1 MVALQSQYAP
11 RSRGTGIDTV
21 TPTNMT
27 TALALSLDRVEQ
39 VTGLNVDTYVAT
51 KLGIDRE
58 TLHDRYAAEQIDT
71 LAITYLN
78 LERGKVT
85 LIGND
90 TGTGKG
96 RIVCGLI
103 QSVIAPIALPDVSQ
117 LSESEKEQAIA
128 QIIETAQTASQNQQI
143 AVFLTAKPELY
154 VDMLGR
160 DMVDTGIKDRIR
172 PFFTNAGLD
181 LELKAPDG
189 QTLGFIRTGG
199 SAERSREMRRLI
211 NEFHKTGKIGDYNVV
226 FTTYDQLKEKGSI
239 RRQFIEAI
247 APAATFILD
256 ECDLGGGAS
265 GPQPELNASQKRQQ
279 AAGGDIRST
288 SGFLT
293 EVVLPNSRNYA
304 LLSATAFKDPYVLA
318 RLLYPKSEIQQ
329 TGLSAEALASTLVRQ
344 GTPAQ
349 QDFTSKL
356 AMAGEL
362 VRLEKS
368 MEGVEFTNT
377 LVTVNLTKF
386 QQSIEVMRLIVE
398 FDRAKRLAIHTLEEA
413 AYVRAERVKAV
424 DASAGEASVT
434 STLFSS
440 TAYNFA
446 QQLLFALSSES
457 IANKAISEIEAG
469 RKPIVGFY
477 NTMQSALEFYLDAQ
491 YDEIFEAIKAD
502 YREQHFDLIRVEHPD
517 VAPDIWEEIFQSQYL
532 GAIVAAAK
540 SEYQAWIATN
550 PEIGLNVGDLLLRQL
565 EKCRWVTIGDAYG
578 EKSRY
583 RMTDDELGV
592 GAIEIVNQIQRR
604 VEALDWSG
612 IPISPIDDILH
623 RIAQRGYSIA
633 EMSGRSLGLDYSSGT
648 PRLKTV
654 NASDVQVRTDAK
666 AAFNNGTSDA
676 LITNITTGWSAHASR
691 TFQDQRQRVLIVGQA
706 HPDVN
711 KFVQFLGRANR
722 TGQLNPAKHSPDQI
736 ESGRPTWGRVTER
749 YDIPGAFGLPRSELI
764 IAEGIPYVQRIVSEI
779 NRKMDSLNANTTG
792 NRQSAQSFDGPSFSN
807 SAGDTVAAQLLKDD
821 DELNQALD
829 YPLVNSET
837 NDGAAKKVTGRA
849 IFLPLEEQGRL
860 FATLTERFNA
870 YITQQ
875 EALGESPLEQKTLNL
890 EARTQERLELIE
902 AQSTSH
908 LFGGAVT
915 VERMLIKALRKPYS
929 SEQIRD
935 EIRSRLNLDDMP
947 VQPDDFAAGS
957 ALREA
962 AGEQVAT
969 RLDDADERVTQ
980 QLQDYEQKLDQL
992 AQRLLPKAGLLR
1004 DRTQLDS
1011 DIKALSEQKD
1021 EPVDKAVNQE
1031 IKQKQA
1037 ELKKVESKLK
1047 KLEKIEQDQATLRSR
1062 KQDIETRWK
1071 SVRALISDY
1080 SPGQSVSIR
1089 TSNGAMLGIMLDCQR
1104 NEGVKSPVAGSA
1116 WKLTIAVVDS
1126 SRELTLTI
1134 GDVLPPS
1141 GRITLQPMDFGLR
1154 ADPNTGDIELLPV
1167 PALFDRAQ
1175 SETHE
1180 LREML
1185 TGNLLNA
1192 KNGGKYVSFTTAQGV
1207 VRQGILLP
1215 RESNVEKELASA
1227 PIVVANFAQARQ
1239 LISEGA
1245 VLRTPDNLTLQ
1256 KTSRIMDDNTRR
1268 AGVEVAVSASRRGG
1282 GHYYTDVELLKCTLN
1297 REGKPGFA
1305 KHSDKMKAF
1314 VPDENLE
1321 AFVKLLSQTGT
1332 PLQVTQS
1339 AFKERAREVTGQELK
1354 TFAAISND
1362 DLGMAE
1368 FQIPVE
1374 QIRAEIE
1381 QHRLKNSTLIAESID
1396 EIDDERSDID
1406 VLIDAYQQHFANGS
1420 QFQDIRQA
1428 RQFGIEQLEQLGRST
1443 NFLDRTIEEC
1453 IESGIVQQA
1462 KQLAEAHRAN
1472 PLAAFDAL
1480 VELYERQ
1487 PNLSARTSD
1496 SILLQQYSTPVPLGL
1511 LVQELAQIQIA
1522 QTVWEP
1528 TAGNGALLTATTRS
1542 TQVLAN
1548 EIDSSRA
1555 ERLRSQGYEVTERD
1569 ATEFR
1574 LPTQV
1579 DVVVAN
1585 PPFGKSDDHT
1595 GSPKQWEVDL
1605 GNNPAPGTRAYP
1617 TTQMDHAIAFKSLS
1631 AMNDQGRAVLVL
1643 GAPMDQKVGRNPSK
1657 AYNGSDKRAFFFTLY
1672 NNYNV
1677 TQHFTVSGDLYGKQ
1691 GTSFPVDVVVIEG
1704 RGKSALPLPAA
1715 QNPPVYREWAQ
1726 LRAVLAKALERNGTI
1741 AAPQVTRSSE
1751 RPQATRSANIES
1763 EIAPSD
1769 ITAPEQE
1776 SEQLDNLESN
1786 PGEENEAATS
1796 SPRRSSRSQP
1806 NNPTSIDL
1814 PVPTVSESTA
1824 IEPPESLQIPREQ
1837 LSLLE
1842 KQATRF
1848 LYDSGIAEAILEG
1861 DQFELGVDHETYQPL
1876 AIQCQE
1882 NRLSFTRCREIDG
1895 DFILDSEAVFQ
1906 IEPTGHLR
1914 FVEVASPLPTGQVV
1928 RSPDRAFA
1936 MSLIRALYDGG
1947 FVEATQAAY
1956 ERSRPEA
1963 IALRLANSIRSLLGR
1978 DINTVLSRQVEI
1990 DGLDY
1995 VFESGRMLV
2004 PGSRRFY
2011 DFISVID
2018 ISESL
2023 ARPVFSVEDM
2033 DNQPSATVFDQTH
2046 LRRLRAEIES
2056 EDFVVFLPGEPN
2068 ARSMAIEE
2076 LVDNSAVLGANRLNE
2091 LSIVSEAV
2099 IQSAET
2105 ASAGEREIA
2114 AKAHQQVPVIAFE
2127 QTPQQV
2133 ALDRL
2138 YRFLAGDDSNAVL
2151 PLTEELTEL
2160 EQQLAAAWREDCAD
2174 VVKSVADKDAFL
2186 DFNPAALPYS
2196 PEVEPILDRI
2206 ERLIETLDWSPPKP
2220 WATAQ
2225 GIRGSDIARQVARL
2239 IYTADR
2245 NQVFSQSFDRLR
2257 EFMLNDPV
2265 LGMQSSVLAGA
2276 PDLETAQAV
2285 FEQRFDQILSDWL
2298 RENPDQNQRYH
2309 RHLLLPTEQA
2319 AVRQQLREAWQNSI
2333 GITSSAPLTE
2343 SANTN
2348 DAISERVQPATTL
2361 AELQNRYPSYTFDQ
2375 NRSRLD
2381 RYSDITLF
2389 VYDPDGALAAHVNV
2403 SQFGNVAYANAQQQ
2417 IERHEILRATEPF
2430 PALRAEF
2437 PALRFEQ
2444 RLSTVGIVIDAF
2456 SKETRERVTIGR
2468 LTDKDNNPTPHQL
2481 AEFIE
2486 KLRNLGYSTGVKQ
2499 DATVTDPVAE
2509 VTSIVL
2515 EDNILEALRKIEILP
2530 FPLNHY
2536 LEEKIATPDAIVL
2549 IQNPA
2554 LGCYECFGEIAT
2566 SVARLT
2572 GGQIRT
2578 MEVEDLEVP
2587 FSRFPKSR
2595 LDQVVQQLQF
2605 QQEVV
2610 VAHGKHDRDI
2620 FPIVLLAPE
2629 EMPLL
2634 SVDQPTLRYEGGIVV
2649 FNREEIAAIAETFAQ
2664 QHQYSR
2670 AELRDNL
2677 SRIVSTALP
2686 AQQIE
2691 AAVTALLDDDCR
2703 GTQFS
2708 QSSLNISTPSAEQQE
2723 WEAFVQANTKTYG
2736 RGEKTALER
2745 FTQIQTRIK
2754 QTLTLPD
2761 TLDRKTVKLSLQAL
2775 KEAVATNQGQQVLR
2789 NLTTDENAHVDG
2801 STLALRLVQ
2810 EASEIRRSYVEAK
2823 INAIE
2828 PLLQDLQ
2835 ARYSEYRFH
2844 RSNWAKTEGEVYPYI
2859 NICDTADQR
2868 VASIYFVEAT
2878 PKSIENAEA
2887 KLQEHRATVVQ
2898 STPQRECDKVP
2909 AAAIDQIRHHLNQL
2923 AEIVTRIDAA
2933 QQNDQQINANGRYE
2947 FEAVGGQQ
2955 REQIDRTIAI
2965 ATAAFD
2971 QFRNLAPTRNID
2983 ADRVFA
2989 ELGGIPTVP
2998 ALSELSQAWAQQ
3010 HSHAHEIPLEHQTLT
3025 PGYATIETT
3034 WGVLTATVTPRN
3046 DDFLQVEVIGS
3057 TANWHEYPSEVYIG
3071 YVSVDEWSEMDKNL
3085 SNLSAFAQFVI
3096 EDRHTQF
3103 LHQLD
3108 QERDRIQSN
3117 LERWLNG
3124 QPEIELESVLA
3135 SDQAREALIDRFQ
3148 SIYPERD
3155 RVDLTVEFRRLAILS
3170 ILAPDRLVEFMQ
3182 SASLSTASDLEP
3194 QTTLFTSVENS
3205 SEAAQPDEQQLTLL
3219 SLDQWAMTDQFTDW
3233 DDPATLPTPVNEE
3246 TTLAQNSEIQSSVLS
3261 PANLKEGTNPTE
3273 ETGPQGTGR
3282 SSEELHSAT
3291 QNTVEIDRQI
3301 TLPDVTEPKV
3311 QSTLSPATQTVLASQ
3326 VAIETIS
3333 AINPEAAN
3341 QLAPMLQAHDS
3352 SPTLE
3357 QMRQWWRQALEIG
3370 RPPEHLQKI
3379 KEVGIAVKTGT
3390 GQATT
3395 EDLSQMQRDQQK
3407 WQQVKTLV
3415 DQAHRF
3421 LDQIGKDEFQKDNYR
3436 IQRSG
3441 NQLTITDI
3449 KEGRGD
3455 IVRVDGETLRSKVM
3469 KKDVERFATVDKL
3482 VQKLHR
3488 TTASAAISEHSS

>member
-1 MVALQSQYAP
+1 MVALQSQYTP

-103 QSVIAPIALPDVSQ
+103 QSVIAPIALPDISR

-189 QTLGFIRTGG
+189 RTLGFIRTGG

-211 NEFHKTGKIGDYNVV
+211 NEFHKTGTIGDYNVV

-247 APAATFILD
+247 APVATFILD

-368 MEGVEFTNT
+368 IEGVEFTNT

-398 FDRAKRLAIHTLEEA
+398 FDRAKRLAVHTLEEA

-540 SEYQAWIATN
+540 REYQAWIATN

-633 EMSGRSLGLDYSSGT
+633 EMSGRNLGLDYSSGT

-1134 GDVLPPS
+1134 GDVLPPF
-1141 GRITLQPMDFGLR
+1141 GRITLQSMDFGLR
-1154 ADPNTGDIELLPV
+1154 TDPNTGDIELLPV

-1332 PLQVTQS
+1332 PLQVTQT
-1339 AFKERAREVTGQELK
+1339 AFKARAREVTGQELK

-1420 QFQDIRQA
+1420 QFQDVRQA

-1453 IESGIVQQA
+1453 IEGGIVQQA
-1462 KQLAEAHRAN
+1462 KQLVGSHRAN

-1511 LVQELAQIQIA
+1511 LVQELAQIQMA
-1522 QTVWEP
+1522 RTVWEP

-1631 AMNDQGRAVLVL
+1631 AMNDRGRAVLVL

-1741 AAPQVTRSSE
+1741 AAPQ
-1751 RPQATRSANIES
+1751 ATRSANIES

-1842 KQATRF
+1842 KQAARF

-1861 DQFELGVDHETYQPL
+1861 DQFKLGVDHETYQPL

-1956 ERSRPEA
+1956 ERSRPES

-1978 DINTVLSRQVEI
+1978 DLNTVLSRQVEI

-1995 VFESGRMLV
+1995 VFESGRLLV

-2011 DFISVID
+2011 EFISVIVV
-2018 ISESL
+2018 SESL

-2046 LRRLRAEIES
+2046 LRRLRTEIES
-2056 EDFVVFLPGEPN
+2056 ENFVVFLPGEPD
-2068 ARSMAIEE
+2068 ARTMTIEE

-2091 LSIVSEAV
+2091 LSIVNQAV
-2099 IQSAET
+2099 IQSVET
-2105 ASAGEREIA
+2105 ASAGEMREIA
-2114 AKAHQQVPVIAFE
+2114 A
-2127 QTPQQV
+2127 
-2133 ALDRL
+2133 
-2138 YRFLAGDDSNAVL
+2138 
-2151 PLTEELTEL
+2151 
-2160 EQQLAAAWREDCAD
+2160 
-2174 VVKSVADKDAFL
+2174 
-2186 DFNPAALPYS
+2186 
-2196 PEVEPILDRI
+2196 EV
-2206 ERLIETLDWSPPKP
+2206 
-2220 WATAQ
+2220 
-2225 GIRGSDIARQVARL
+2225 
-2239 IYTADR
+2239 
-2245 NQVFSQSFDRLR
+2245 
-2257 EFMLNDPV
+2257 
-2265 LGMQSSVLAGA
+2265 
-2276 PDLETAQAV
+2276 
-2285 FEQRFDQILSDWL
+2285 
-2298 RENPDQNQRYH
+2298 
-2309 RHLLLPTEQA
+2309 
-2319 AVRQQLREAWQNSI
+2319 
-2333 GITSSAPLTE
+2333 
-2343 SANTN
+2343 
-2348 DAISERVQPATTL
+2348 
-2361 AELQNRYPSYTFDQ
+2361 
-2375 NRSRLD
+2375 
-2381 RYSDITLF
+2381 
-2389 VYDPDGALAAHVNV
+2389 
-2403 SQFGNVAYANAQQQ
+2403 
-2417 IERHEILRATEPF
+2417 
-2430 PALRAEF
+2430 
-2437 PALRFEQ
+2437 
-2444 RLSTVGIVIDAF
+2444 
-2456 SKETRERVTIGR
+2456 
-2468 LTDKDNNPTPHQL
+2468 
-2481 AEFIE
+2481 
-2486 KLRNLGYSTGVKQ
+2486 LGYSTGVKQ

-2515 EDNILEALRKIEILP
+2515 EDNTLEALRKIEALP

-2536 LEEKIATPDAIVL
+2536 LEEKIATPDVIVL

-2572 GGQIRT
+2572 GGQLRT
-2578 MEVEDLEVP
+2578 MGVEDLEVP
-2587 FSRFPKSR
+2587 FSRFSKSR
-2595 LDQVVQQLQF
+2595 LDQVVEQLQF

-2610 VAHGKHDRDI
+2610 VVHSKHDRDT

-2703 GTQFS
+2703 ATQFS
-2708 QSSLNISTPSAEQQE
+2708 QSSLNVSTPSAEQQE

-2736 RGEKTALER
+2736 RGEKTAIER
-2745 FTQIQTRIK
+2745 FAQIQARIK
-2754 QTLTLPD
+2754 QTLTLPE
-2761 TLDRKTVKLSLQAL
+2761 TLDRKAVKLSLQAL
-2775 KEAVATNQGQQVLR
+2775 KEAVATKQGQQVLR
-2789 NLTTDENAHVDG
+2789 TLTTGENAHVDG
-2801 STLALRLVQ
+2801 STLASLLVQ

-2898 STPQRECDKVP
+2898 STPQRECDKVS
-2909 AAAIDQIRHHLNQL
+2909 AAAIDQIRQHLDRL
-2923 AEIVTRIDAA
+2923 AEIVTCIEVA
-2933 QQNDQQINANGRYE
+2933 QQNDQQMNGNGRYE
-2947 FEAVGGQQ
+2947 FEAAGGQQ
-2955 REQIDRTIAI
+2955 REQIDHTIAI
-2965 ATAAFD
+2965 ATVTFD

-2998 ALSELSQAWAQQ
+2998 ALSELAQAWAQQ
-3010 HSHAHEIPLEHQTLT
+3010 HSHAHETPLVLQTFT
-3025 PGYATIETT
+3025 PGYATLETE
-3034 WGVLTATVTPRN
+3034 WGVLTATVTLRD

-3057 TANWHEYPSEVYIG
+3057 TANWHEYPSEAYIG
-3071 YVSVDEWSEMDKNL
+3071 YVSIDEWCDMGADF
-3085 SNLSAFAQFVI
+3085 SNPNTFAQFAI

-3103 LHQLD
+3103 LHQLN
-3108 QERDRIQSN
+3108 QERDRLQTS
-3117 LERWLNG
+3117 LERWLNR

-3148 SIYPERD
+3148 SVYPERD
-3155 RVDLTVEFRRLAILS
+3155 RVELTVELRRLAILS

-3194 QTTLFTSVENS
+3194 QITPSMSVEDS
-3205 SEAAQPDEQQLTLL
+3205 IKAAQPDEQQLTLL
-3219 SLDQWAMTDQFTDW
+3219 SLDQWVTTNQSTDW

-3261 PANLKEGTNPTE
+3261 PANLKESTNPTE

-3282 SSEELHSAT
+3282 SFEELHSAI
-3291 QNTVEIDRQI
+3291 QGTVEIEQQI
-3301 TLPDVTEPKV
+3301 TLPDVAELTEV
-3311 QSTLSPATQTVLASQ
+3311 QSTLPPATQTVPASQ

-3341 QLAPMLQAHDS
+3341 QLAPMLQAYDS
-3352 SPTLE
+3352 SPTLD

-3436 IQRSG
+3436 IQRSD

-3455 IVRVDGETLRSKVM
+3455 IVRLNGETLRSKVM

-3488 TTASAAISEHSS
+3488 TTASAAIAEHSS